1 MELILGID
9 PGTTLGYALVSLNG
23 ELIEIGSSKE
33 FSMDSFVEFLL
44 GKGKVKYIGVDRKKI
59 PKYVEKLSARLIVEV
74 IKPDDNISKKYK
86 VRFAK
91 RFKVRNRHERD
102 ALFSAYFVYRK
113 IRKN

>member
-23 ELIEIGSSKE
+23 ELIDIGSSKG

-44 GKGKVKYIGVDRKKI
+44 GKGKVRYIGVDRKVI
-59 PKYVEKLSARLIVEV
+59 PRYAEKLSARLNVGV
-74 IKPDDNISKKYK
+74 IKPDDNVIKKYK
-86 VRFAK
+86 VRFARK
-91 RFKVRNRHERD
+91 FKVKNRHERD
-102 ALFSAYFVYRK
+102 ALFSAYLVYRK